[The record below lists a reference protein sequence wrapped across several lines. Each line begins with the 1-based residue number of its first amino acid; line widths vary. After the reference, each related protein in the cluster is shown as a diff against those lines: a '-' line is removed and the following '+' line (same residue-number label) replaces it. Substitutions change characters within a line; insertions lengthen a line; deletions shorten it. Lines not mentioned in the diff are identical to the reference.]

1 MNAPRFENS
10 DPSQPEYFEDDIH
23 LADYLIVLLKRK
35 KMIMGIVACAIIL
48 SVIWSLLKPNVYTA
62 TARILPPGENSSG
75 LSNLLAQSGGLLGG
89 LGVSIPGAKSTAD
102 IYVGILESR
111 TVADILIKKYDLK
124 AVFEQ
129 EFMENVYRELAAR
142 TKTQVSRKTQ
152 IISVSVEDE
161 DPERAA
167 DMANAYVAALDHMNR
182 TVNVTESQQKR
193 MFLETRLQEVKKDL
207 VRAETELREFQEKYK
222 LVSIDEQARIAIE
235 GAAKI
240 KGEITAAQTELEVLK
255 KFGTERQN
263 EAIMLKSRIGE
274 LRKQLAKIETGNQ
287 NKNGDSFYIPFNE
300 IPALGMQLVRL
311 VRETKIQ
318 EKVFELITTQYEL
331 AKIEEAKDMNTIQTL
346 DRAQPPDRKSGPK
359 RALIVVLSTII
370 AFFVSVFL
378 AFFLEY
384 LSRLKIEDQERYQAL
399 MSSVRF
405 RKPR

>member
-1 MNAPRFENS
+1 MTPAY
-10 DPSQPEYFEDDIH
+10 PESPPQEDYYEDDIH

-35 KMIMGIVACAIIL
+35 KMILIILACVMIL
-48 SVIWSLLKPNVYTA
+48 SVIWSLQKPDIYTA
-62 TARILPPGENSSG
+62 TARILPPRENSSG
-75 LSNLLAQSGGLLGG
+75 LSNLLAQSGGMLGG

-111 TVADILIKKYDLK
+111 TIADVLVQKFGLK
-124 AVFEQ
+124 ALYEA
-129 EFMENVYRELAAR
+129 EYMENVYRELATR

-167 DMANAYVAALDHMNR
+167 DMANAYVTALDQINR
-182 TVNVTESQQKR
+182 TVNITEGQQKR
-193 MFLETRLQEVKKDL
+193 IFLETRLQEVKKDL
-207 VRAETELREFQEKYK
+207 AGAETELRKFQEKYK

-263 EAIMLKSRIGE
+263 EAIMLKSKIGE

-287 NKNGDSFYIPFNE
+287 TKNGDSFYLPFNE
-300 IPALGMQLVRL
+300 LPALGMQLARL
-311 VRETKIQ
+311 IREAKIQ
-318 EKVFELITTQYEL
+318 EKVFELVTTQYEL
-331 AKIEEAKDMNTIQTL
+331 AKIEEAKDLNTIQVL
-346 DRAQPPDRKSGPK
+346 DQALPPDRKSGPK
-359 RALIVVLSTII
+359 RSLIVVLSTIV
-370 AFFVSVFL
+370 AFFVAVFL

-384 LSRLKIEDQERYQAL
+384 LSRLKVEDQVRYQAL